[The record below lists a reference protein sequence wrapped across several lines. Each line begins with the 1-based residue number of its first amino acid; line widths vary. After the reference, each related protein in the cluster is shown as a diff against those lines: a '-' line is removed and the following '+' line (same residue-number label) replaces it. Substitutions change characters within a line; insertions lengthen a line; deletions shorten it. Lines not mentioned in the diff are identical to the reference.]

1 VKHGEEI
8 VFIGNNLDEVESI
21 VFHPNVEVTKDQFT
35 SVKNNEIRLIVPNA
49 VESGK
54 VVLKTSSGDI
64 ESKSIFSLEVP
75 VVITDFTREAKPGT
89 NITITGEFLN
99 WVESIVFTDNL
110 TVDEFVSKSANEIVV
125 TVPMAA
131 KTGFL
136 KFYTGGTE
144 PLEITILTPLEVSL
158 PALTALAPASVR
170 HAGELTLSGTDLDL
184 VTQITFPGGAV
195 VSKGEFLSQNDEEIR
210 VTVPVT
216 ATDGKLTLTV
226 ESGVEVVGD
235 PSLVISLP
243 NVSSLSPSDP
253 SQHVAGATLSLIG
266 TDLDL
271 VAKIKFPGV
280 TNPVTT
286 FTKTATKIDVVI
298 PAGVQGGTIILTT
311 IHDFIVPVEVPFG
324 DQLVLA
330 TIMFDD
336 AVKAPLG
343 AGGGWGGVV
352 TDAANTENPRVGS
365 VAIKA
370 TFNGSW
376 GGGAQLG
383 NWSGQSVATAGT
395 AYYAFSIFG
404 GPGTNGKEINVNVA
418 GVQVQVAVVE
428 GSWKD
433 VQIPLSSFN
442 SPTGISEIWFQ
453 DRGWSGTVWIDQ
465 IGLK

>member
-1 VKHGEEI
+1 
-8 VFIGNNLDEVESI
+8 
-21 VFHPNVEVTKDQFT
+21 
-35 SVKNNEIRLIVPNA
+35 
-49 VESGK
+49 
-54 VVLKTSSGDI
+54 
-64 ESKSIFSLEVP
+64 
-75 VVITDFTREAKPGT
+75 
-89 NITITGEFLN
+89 
-99 WVESIVFTDNL
+99 
-110 TVDEFVSKSANEIVV
+110 
-125 TVPMAA
+125 
-131 KTGFL
+131 
-136 KFYTGGTE
+136 
-144 PLEITILTPLEVSL
+144 
-158 PALTALAPASVR
+158 
-170 HAGELTLSGTDLDL
+170 
-184 VTQITFPGGAV
+184 
-195 VSKGEFLSQNDEEIR
+195 
-210 VTVPVT
+210 
-216 ATDGKLTLTV
+216 
-226 ESGVEVVGD
+226 
-235 PSLVISLP
+235 
-243 NVSSLSPSDP
+243 
-253 SQHVAGATLSLIG
+253 LIG